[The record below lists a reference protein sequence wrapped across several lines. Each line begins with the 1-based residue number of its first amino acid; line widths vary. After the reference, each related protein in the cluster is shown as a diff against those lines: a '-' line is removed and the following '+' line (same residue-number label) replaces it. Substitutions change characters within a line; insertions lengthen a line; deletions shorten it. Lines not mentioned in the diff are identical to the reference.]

1 MTINPNEAPAD
12 EFLEHLLGRPNFD
25 ATKIGLA
32 ADDRS
37 GLSLT
42 DHLNDAPA
50 RLQPHIHPWLPG
62 IPWHSV
68 STGAEL
74 EAGEGRVPEARGGI
88 RERQAIS

>member
-1 MTINPNEAPAD
+1 MTINLNEAPAD

-32 ADDRS
+32 GGDRS

-62 IPWHSV
+62 DSM
-68 STGAEL
+68 
-74 EAGEGRVPEARGGI
+74 ARGKGGFLKPEEAS
-88 RERQAIS
+88 RSGKRLHEGH